1 MTNSSARIE
10 KAKRLTFRE
19 KIMRYF
25 DYEAVAREAKIP
37 PEKLELL
44 AKAAREEFPTDDM
57 VYDLHLMRVCT
68 AIQGGYVT
76 LEEAL
81 HPRKAA

>member
-1 MTNSSARIE
+1 M
-10 KAKRLTFRE
+10 L
-19 KIMRYF
+19 YF

-37 PEKLELL
+37 ANSLKLL
-44 AKAAREEFPTDDM
+44 AKAVREEFPTDDM
-57 VYDLHLMRVCT
+57 MYELHLMRVCS
-68 AIQGGYVT
+68 AIQAGYVS